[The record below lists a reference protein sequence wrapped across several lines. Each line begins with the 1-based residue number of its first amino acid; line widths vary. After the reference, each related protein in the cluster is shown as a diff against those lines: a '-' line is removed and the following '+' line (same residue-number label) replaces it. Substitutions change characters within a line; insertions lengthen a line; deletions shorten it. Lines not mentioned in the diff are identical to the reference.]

1 MMVVITLN
9 NCPQKLR
16 GDLSK
21 WLIEINTGVF
31 VGDLNARVRDAVWD
45 RICEHI
51 KNGSA
56 SMVFSTNSEQ
66 KLDFRIHNSDW
77 EPVNFDGIQLVR
89 RNLNVSNRKNQMSNV
104 EVSHI
109 NRSKQRKAASP
120 LDIENY
126 VVIDIETTGL
136 HESDR
141 IIEIG
146 AIRVLNSKVEASFS
160 ALIQC
165 DVTIPNEIQKLTGI
179 TNEDL
184 LKKGIPIKDALE
196 KFLAFCENYELV
208 GHNIRFDMQF
218 LTRECVQNG
227 FPLIKNKQIDTKK
240 ISKGKIDSDFG
251 YGLSALATELGIVY
265 EKRHRA
271 LEDCKLTYQ
280 IFEKLKEM

>member
-1 MMVVITLN
+1 MVVIILT
-9 NCPQKLR
+9 NCSKKLR

-31 VGDLNARVRDAVWD
+31 VGNLNARVRDAVWN
-45 RICEHI
+45 RVCEYI
-51 KNGSA
+51 QNGSA
-56 SMVFSTNSEQ
+56 SMAFSTNNEQ

-77 EPVNFDGIQLVR
+77 EPVDFDGIQLVR
-89 RNLNVSNRKNQMSNV
+89 RNLNVSNQKNQMSHA

-109 NRSKQRKAASP
+109 NRCKQRKATST

-146 AIRVLNSKVEASFS
+146 AIRVLNSKVDASFS

-165 DVTIPNEIQKLTGI
+165 DVAIPSETQKLTGI
-179 TNEDL
+179 TSEEL
-184 LKKGIPIKDALE
+184 LKNGIPIKDALE

-208 GHNIRFDMQF
+208 GHNLRFDIQF
-218 LTRECVQNG
+218 LQRECVQNG
-227 FPLIKNKQIDTKK
+227 LLLGRNKQIDTMKL
-240 ISKGKIDSDFG
+240 SKRKIDSDSG
-251 YGLSALATELGIVY
+251 YGLSALANALGIVY